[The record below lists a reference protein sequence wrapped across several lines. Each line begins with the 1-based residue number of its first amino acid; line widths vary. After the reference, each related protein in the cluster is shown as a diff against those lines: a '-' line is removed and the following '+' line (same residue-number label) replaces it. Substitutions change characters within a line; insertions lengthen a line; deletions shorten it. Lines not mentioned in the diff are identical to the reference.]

1 MTIKLQRRASIMG
14 WLTDEN
20 HLENQIEIQ
29 KEMLEKKQEQYEQLN
44 GIEGNANIEMQKQDL
59 QEQIQQI
66 QLNIEQSM
74 EDAER
79 AGREGQNYE
88 QEQDLFDD

>member
-1 MTIKLQRRASIMG
+1 MG

>member
-1 MTIKLQRRASIMG
+1 MG

-20 HLENQIEIQ
+20 HLENQISIQ
-29 KEMLEKKQEQYEQLN
+29 QEMLEKKQEQYEQLDSV
-44 GIEGNANIEMQKQDL
+44 EGNANIEIQKQEL
-59 QEQIQQI
+59 IEQMQQI
-66 QLNIEQSM
+66 QLNIESSM

-88 QEQDLFDD
+88 QERDLFDD

>member
-1 MTIKLQRRASIMG
+1 MG

-20 HLENQIEIQ
+20 HLENQISIQ
-29 KEMLEKKQEQYEQLN
+29 QEMLEKKQEQYEQLDSVQ
-44 GIEGNANIEMQKQDL
+44 GNANIEMQKQDL

>member
-1 MTIKLQRRASIMG
+1 MG

-20 HLENQIEIQ
+20 HLENHISIQ
-29 KEMLEKKQEQYEQLN
+29 QEMLEKKQEQYEQLDSVQ
-44 GIEGNANIEMQKQDL
+44 GNANIEMQKQDL